1 MIYLYYRVR
10 IIFTYFDWKYS
21 KFKYSIIFYHLYTL
35 HNPYWINLHI
45 IFKYT
50 SYTSIRILIDY
61 SYYYQVYSII
71 HRILQSRL
79 WIGLIKESHD
89 IEYKNI
95 QIRIDLSFIIINKR
109 LVLERRLL
117 LVHSSF
123 TYSLSTYESVNTI
136 SYILFF
142 SIH

>member
-1 MIYLYYRVR
+1 MYYIWYTY
-10 IIFTYFDWKYS
+10 IIESESSLLTLTENTRS
-21 KFKYSIIFYHLYTL
+21 SSILSIFELET
-35 HNPYWINLHI
+35 PYWINLHI
-45 IFKYT
+45 IFKYI

-95 QIRIDLSFIIINKR
+95 QIRIDLLLILINKR

-117 LVHSSF
+117 LLHIH
-123 TYSLSTYESVNTI
+123 SLSTYESINTI